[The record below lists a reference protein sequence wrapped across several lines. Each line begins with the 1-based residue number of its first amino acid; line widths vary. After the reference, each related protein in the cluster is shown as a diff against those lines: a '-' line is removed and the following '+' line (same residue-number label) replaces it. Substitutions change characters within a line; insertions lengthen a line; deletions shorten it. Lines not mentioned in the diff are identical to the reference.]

1 MTEALRLSTM
11 MGTYKKTA
19 PLKSGELTSPLLR
32 LDFADVDTAQKA
44 FKRVVRK
51 QEFDLAELAIITFLQ
66 AFDHGKPF
74 VLLPFVMNGN
84 FHHKSI
90 LCRSDADFGP
100 ADLSG
105 RKVAMRSYP
114 QTTPTWVRG
123 ILADEYGV
131 DLRAVRW
138 LSQEEAHVEEARDP
152 SWVTRLEASLG
163 LEELLLAGE
172 VDAIV
177 SGGAR
182 TEDERIRT
190 LIPQPAEAARDWHR
204 RTGAI
209 PINHM
214 VAIRREIAEQRPDA
228 VREVYR
234 LLTEARRL
242 SGDLPA
248 DGAPD
253 LQPAGFEGTQRSLEL
268 AIRYAH
274 EQGLISRRFAV
285 DELYGP
291 VQAALSA

>member
-1 MTEALRLSTM
+1 MTEPLRLSTM
-11 MGTYKKTA
+11 MGTYKKTT
-19 PLKSGELTSPLLR
+19 PLKGGELRSPLLT
-32 LDFADVDTAQKA
+32 LDFADVETAQKA

-84 FHHKSI
+84 FHHKSL
-90 LCRSDADFGP
+90 LCRDDASFT
-100 ADLSG
+100 ARDLAG

-123 ILADEYGV
+123 ILSDEYGV
-131 DLRAVRW
+131 DLRAVQW

-152 SWVTRLEASLG
+152 PWVTRLNASLG
-163 LEELLLAGE
+163 LEELLIAGE
-172 VDAIV
+172 VDAII
-177 SGGAR
+177 SGGALSGDPR
-182 TEDERIRT
+182 VRT
-190 LIPQPAEAARDWHR
+190 LIPNPAEAARDWNR

-214 VAIRREIAEQRPDA
+214 VVIRREIAEQRPDI
-228 VREVYR
+228 VREVER
-234 LLTEARRL
+234 LLLEARRV

-248 DGAPD
+248 EGAVD
-253 LQPAGFEGTQRSLEL
+253 LQPTGFERTRQALEM

-274 EQGLISRRFAV
+274 DQGLIGRRFAV
-285 DELYGP
+285 EELYGS
-291 VQAALSA
+291 VAKALS

>member
-1 MTEALRLSTM
+1 MTQPLRLSTM

-19 PLKSGELTSPLLR
+19 PLKAGELASPLVQ
-32 LDFADVDTAQKA
+32 LDFADVETAQKA

-90 LCRSDADFGP
+90 LCRTDASFS
-100 ADLSG
+100 AKELAG

-123 ILADEYGV
+123 ILSDEYGV
-131 DLRAVRW
+131 DLRAVQW

-152 SWVTRLEASLG
+152 PWVTRLNASLG
-163 LEELLLAGE
+163 LEELLIAGE
-172 VDAIV
+172 VDAIIA
-177 SGGAR
+177 GGALSG
-182 TEDERIRT
+182 DPRIRT
-190 LIPQPAEAARDWHR
+190 LIPDPAEAAREWNR

-214 VAIRREIAEQRPDA
+214 VVIRKEIADSRPEV
-228 VREVYR
+228 VREVVR
-234 LLTEARRL
+234 LLIEARRV

-248 DGAPD
+248 DGAID
-253 LQPAGFEGTQRSLEL
+253 LQPAGFDSTRQALEM

-274 EQGLISRRFAV
+274 DQGLIGRRFAAE
-285 DELYGP
+285 ELYGN
-291 VQAALSA
+291 VLNALR

>member
-1 MTEALRLSTM
+1 MTQPLRLSTM

-19 PLKSGELTSPLLR
+19 PLKAGELASPLVQ
-32 LDFADVDTAQKA
+32 LDFADVETAQKA

-90 LCRSDADFGP
+90 LCRTDARFS
-100 ADLSG
+100 AKELAG

-123 ILADEYGV
+123 ILSDEYGV
-131 DLRAVRW
+131 DLRAVQW

-152 SWVTRLEASLG
+152 PWVTRLNASLG
-163 LEELLLAGE
+163 LEEMLIAGE
-172 VDAIV
+172 VDAIIA
-177 SGGAR
+177 GGALSG
-182 TEDERIRT
+182 DPRIRT
-190 LIPQPAEAARDWHR
+190 LIPDPAEAAREWNR

-214 VAIRREIAEQRPDA
+214 VVVRKEIADSRPEV
-228 VREVYR
+228 VREVVR
-234 LLTEARRL
+234 LLIEARRV

-248 DGAPD
+248 DGAID
-253 LQPAGFEGTQRSLEL
+253 LQPAGFDSTRQALEM

-274 EQGLISRRFAV
+274 DQGLIGRRFAPE
-285 DELYGP
+285 ELYGN
-291 VQAALSA
+291 VLDALR

>member
-19 PLKSGELTSPLLR
+19 PLKAGEPGSPLLS
-32 LDFADVDTAQKA
+32 LDFADVETAQKA

-90 LCRSDADFGP
+90 LCRSDATFT
-100 ADLSG
+100 AKELAG

-123 ILADEYGV
+123 ILSDEYGV
-131 DLRAVRW
+131 DLRAVQW

-152 SWVTRLEASLG
+152 PWVARLNASLG
-163 LEELLLAGE
+163 LEDLLIAGE
-172 VDAIV
+172 VDAII
-177 SGGAR
+177 SGGALSG
-182 TEDERIRT
+182 DPRIRT
-190 LIPQPAEAARDWHR
+190 LIPNPAEAASEWNR

-214 VAIRREIAEQRPDA
+214 VVIRREIAEQRPD
-228 VREVYR
+228 VVKEVYR
-234 LLTEARRL
+234 LLLDARRV

-253 LQPAGFEGTQRSLEL
+253 RQPTGFDSIRQALEM

-274 EQGLISRRFAV
+274 DQGLITRRFSAE
-285 DELYGP
+285 ELYGS
-291 VQAALSA
+291 VLNALN